1 MASSPETTP
10 DHEGG
15 DPASVIDVSWLAG
28 LERLQEKREASA
40 GLTLREIMQTLNLSE
55 GAARKLVRKCVA
67 AGRMRGGRK
76 PVQNVLGESQRVACY
91 FPVESSEE
99 SSLNSQRSRSD
110 T

>member
-1 MASSPETTP
+1 MVPPPRAAN
-10 DHEGG
+10 DDAGG
-15 DPASVIDVSWLAG
+15 DPAPVIDVSWLAD
-28 LERLQEKREASA
+28 LRRLQEKHEASA
-40 GLTLREIMQTLNLSE
+40 GLTLREIMQALNLSE

-91 FPVESSEE
+91 FPVESSGE
-99 SSLNSQRSRSD
+99 SSAKSQRSRSG

>member
-1 MASSPETTP
+1 MASSSQTTS

-15 DPASVIDVSWLAG
+15 DPASVIDVSWLAD
-28 LERLQEKREASA
+28 LRRLQEKHEASA
-40 GLTLREIMQTLNLSE
+40 GLTLREIMQALNLSE

-91 FPVESSEE
+91 FPVESSAE
-99 SSLNSQRSRSD
+99 SWANSQSSRSG